1 MSFMTRGLG
10 SAQQKLQDSADQKRQ
25 SNNSS
30 ALQRRRDLLNL
41 KINFVVRDREE
52 ESPFNP
58 NNRSMKSI
66 RSRESN
72 DKDKSCD

>member
-1 MSFMTRGLG
+1 MTRGPLS

-30 ALQRRRDLLNL
+30 ALQRRGRDLLNL

-52 ESPFNP
+52 EVPFNP
-58 NNRSMKSI
+58 N
-66 RSRESN
+66 RSRSPREN
-72 DKDKSCD
+72 LDKSGD

>member
-1 MSFMTRGLG
+1 MSFMTRGLS

-52 ESPFNP
+52 DSPFNP
-58 NNRSMKSI
+58 NRSI

-72 DKDKSCD
+72 EKDKSGD

>member
-1 MSFMTRGLG
+1 MTRGPLS

-52 ESPFNP
+52 EVPFNP
-58 NNRSMKSI
+58 N
-66 RSRESN
+66 RSRSPREN
-72 DKDKSCD
+72 LDKSGD